1 MPCNSWGGGGEEGS
15 VSGVRRETISGVR
28 WGKCI
33 YFGVRRGKCVWEK
46 KREVCVGVLMR

>member
-1 MPCNSWGGGGEEGS
+1 MPCNSWGGGGG
-15 VSGVRRETISGVR
+15 GGRKCIWGKKGNQVRQ
-28 WGKCI
+28 GKCI